1 MCIGEWKRVDAAL
14 HHLVQ
19 SMKVSETSK
28 AMSKCNTCHKSSH
41 SIPELPLSEYFA
53 ATVSN
58 NISTKGFMWGEDR
71 SNTTF
76 NLLSPSTSF
85 LYEDGNLG
93 INTTTS
99 ASKKPEIVELLDKSF
114 SIYGISDS
122 EKNQIL
128 AISDLVAGI
137 TDQSHSSPYK
147 NLDEAGR
154 R

>member
-1 MCIGEWKRVDAAL
+1 
-14 HHLVQ
+14 
-19 SMKVSETSK
+19 
-28 AMSKCNTCHKSSH
+28 
-41 SIPELPLSEYFA
+41 
-53 ATVSN
+53 
-58 NISTKGFMWGEDR
+58 MWGEDR

-76 NLLSPSTSF
+76 NLLSPSTSI

-99 ASKKPEIVELLDKSF
+99 ASRKPEIVELLDKSS

-128 AISDLVAGI
+128 AISDLMAGI
-137 TDQSHSSPYK
+137 TDQSYSSPYK

>member
-1 MCIGEWKRVDAAL
+1 M
-14 HHLVQ
+14 
-19 SMKVSETSK
+19 SEMSK
-28 AMSKCNTCHKSSH
+28 AMSKCSTCHKSSH

-76 NLLSPSTSF
+76 NLLSPTASF

-93 INTTTS
+93 INTTTNE
-99 ASKKPEIVELLDKSF
+99 SKKSEIVELLDKNF
-114 SIYGISDS
+114 SMCGISDS
-122 EKNQIL
+122 EKTQIL
-128 AISDLVAGI
+128 AIYDLVNGI
-137 TDQSHSSPYK
+137 ADQSRSSPYK
-147 NLDEAGR
+147 NLDEGGR

>member
-1 MCIGEWKRVDAAL
+1 
-14 HHLVQ
+14 
-19 SMKVSETSK
+19 VSNYS
-28 AMSKCNTCHKSSH
+28 TCH

-58 NISTKGFMWGEDR
+58 NISTKGFMWGENR

-85 LYEDGNLG
+85 LYEDDNLG

-99 ASKKPEIVELLDKSF
+99 ASEKPDIVELLDKSF
-114 SIYGISDS
+114 SKYGISDS

-128 AISDLVAGI
+128 AISDLMAGI

>member
-1 MCIGEWKRVDAAL
+1 M
-14 HHLVQ
+14 
-19 SMKVSETSK
+19 SEMSK
-28 AMSKCNTCHKSSH
+28 AMSKCSTCHKSSH

-76 NLLSPSTSF
+76 NLLSPTASF

-93 INTTTS
+93 INTTTNE
-99 ASKKPEIVELLDKSF
+99 SKKSEIVELLDKNF
-114 SIYGISDS
+114 SMCGISDS
-122 EKNQIL
+122 EKTQIL
-128 AISDLVAGI
+128 AIYDIVNGI
-137 TDQSHSSPYK
+137 ADQSRSSPYK